1 MVTVAVNPKEY
12 LEGIK
17 SENINKKH
25 KALRKDALSMEFGNY
40 ARRINS
46 IKEIET
52 FGEFSPEKQK
62 QDRFSI
68 KNNEMIL

>member
-1 MVTVAVNPKEY
+1 MHSAWN
-12 LEGIK
+12 
-17 SENINKKH
+17 SETMQ
-25 KALRKDALSMEFGNY
+25 DV
-40 ARRINS
+40 
-46 IKEIET
+46 KEIET